1 MWVAEKLADK
11 LLDGTLLHKI
21 NFFEIFRKNN
31 IISSNNSKFF
41 SAFLIE

>member
-11 LLDGTLLHKI
+11 LADGTLMHKCL
-21 NFFEIFRKNN
+21 EIFRKNN

-41 SAFLIE
+41 WHFQLNEG